1 MREKPYL
8 PGRFELV
15 LGCRQYLFHAKH
27 PVQTKIQTGKR
38 PKRKAWVFK
47 MTDKQ
52 IVELYFERDERAIR
66 ETNKKYGAYCFRI
79 ADNILHNRED
89 AEECVNDTWM
99 KTWDAVPP
107 AKPVYLNLF
116 LAKIVRNLS
125 FNRYQAKHAQKRGG
139 GEMALVLE
147 ELEDCIAGLS
157 DVEARYIAKELNTI
171 INRFAHSLPERECNI
186 FIRRYFYAEPLR
198 DIARRY
204 CLSHN
209 AVAVSLSRTRKKL
222 QKRLEKEGYFL

>member
-1 MREKPYL
+1 
-8 PGRFELV
+8 
-15 LGCRQYLFHAKH
+15 
-27 PVQTKIQTGKR
+27 
-38 PKRKAWVFK
+38 

-99 KTWDAVPP
+99 KIWDSVPP

-147 ELEDCIAGLS
+147 ELEECIAGLS
-157 DVEARYIAKELNTI
+157 DVEARYIAKELNTM
-171 INRFAHSLPERECNI
+171 INSFAHSLPERECNI
-186 FIRRYFYAEPLR
+186 FIRRYFHTEPLR

-204 CLSHN
+204 RLSHN

-222 QKRLEKEGYFL
+222 QKWLEKEDYFL